1 MRIKATNVFERNLNA
16 YQNKYR
22 FICNQGG
29 TRSSKTYSL
38 CQLMIAICLKEA
50 NTKISIIRKT
60 FPALRASVM
69 KDLINILKE
78 TGLYNQNNHH
88 KTEWTYHFDNGS
100 EIVFFSADNDLKLRG
115 RQHDIVWINE
125 ANELTYDIF
134 SELNQRCRKAIFI
147 DFNPSDLY
155 SFIYDLYKRPETIT
169 IKSNYTDNPFLPDE
183 LIREIEYYKEND
195 PWRWR
200 VMGLGEIGESPE
212 LIFDKFDYYDIEP
225 QDKEGN
231 FIGKT
236 TYGADWGYKDPTTIV
251 KATLIDGVT
260 GWELYLREIL
270 YETHLTPQ
278 EINDRF
284 EELLEPRAQVFCD
297 HRPEYVD
304 MLSGFDM
311 KNANKSISQGL
322 MQMKDCK
329 IFLHRSSDNLIKEF
343 RNYKWKKVGDRIT
356 DQPVDLMNHAIDA
369 ARYATMALKSGRSVD
384 NWNLLF

>member
-1 MRIKATNVFERNLNA
+1 MRIKATNVFERNLKA

-38 CQLMIAICLKEA
+38 CQLMIAICLKES
-50 NTKISIIRKT
+50 NTKVSIIRKT

-69 KDLINILKE
+69 KDLISILKE

-125 ANELTYDIF
+125 GNELNYDIF
-134 SELNQRCRKAIFI
+134 SELNQRCRRAIFI

-155 SFIYDLYKRPETIT
+155 SFIYDLYKRPEAIT

-183 LIREIEYYKEND
+183 LVREIEYYKEND

-200 VMGLGEIGESPE
+200 VMGLGEVGESPE
-212 LIFDKFDYYDIEP
+212 LIFDKFEYYDQEP
-225 QDKEGN
+225 RDIEGN
-231 FIGKT
+231 FIGKS

-278 EINDRF
+278 EISDRF
-284 EELLEPRAQVFCD
+284 NELLEPRAQVFCD

-304 MLSGFDM
+304 MLSSFDM
-311 KNANKSISQGL
+311 KNASKSISQGL

-329 IFLHRSSDNLIKEF
+329 IYLHRGSDNLIKEF

-369 ARYATMALKSGRSVD
+369 SRYATMALKAGKSVD